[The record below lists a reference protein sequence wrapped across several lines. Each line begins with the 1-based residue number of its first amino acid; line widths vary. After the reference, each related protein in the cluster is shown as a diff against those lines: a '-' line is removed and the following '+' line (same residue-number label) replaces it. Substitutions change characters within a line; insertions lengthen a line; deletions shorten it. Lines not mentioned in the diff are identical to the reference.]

1 MRVSTKLKIPFLN
14 RCYGSGIVAA
24 GLVGQKRLPFL
35 PRQRI
40 ERIRDQR
47 IRRVVR
53 YAARKVPYYRD
64 LFAGRGIDPSQIK
77 GAAELDQLPVLDKEL
92 VRARPEL
99 FMADG
104 SVSRKALSF
113 LTSGTTGVPIEVHH
127 DRRSLL
133 ANIAFGERE
142 REPFI
147 NICGGS
153 FRPKELYVGYET
165 STFKKVIA
173 FYQQSVLFPVRP
185 RRRFVSLLEPIE
197 NIAAI
202 INTERPDIL
211 VGYGGWIGLF
221 FRTVA
226 ARKIDLKPPRM
237 VMYMGEAIPHGSRDY
252 IEGHLGIPV
261 LSRYNAVE
269 SFKIGFFCEERSG
282 FHIHEDLCHVRI
294 VGTNGQNVPVGEQ
307 GEVVISN
314 LINRASV
321 LLNYPMGDLAA
332 LSADGVCA
340 CGRTFRRISELEGRT
355 EDILVLPDG
364 GFLHPRAIW
373 QVLKS
378 ERDILQYQLIQH
390 ELHRFTLEIVTTHES
405 HLSAIQDRISG
416 RLEALLGQTAR
427 VKMNHRPDIIRRSGQ
442 KFRAVVS
449 RVETRT

>member
-1 MRVSTKLKIPFLN
+1 MN
-14 RCYGSGIVAA
+14 RCYGSGVVAA
-24 GLVGQKRLPFL
+24 SLVGQKRLPFL

-40 ERIRDQR
+40 ESIRDQR

-53 YAARKVPYYRD
+53 YAARKVPYYRE
-64 LFAGRGIDPSQIK
+64 LFAGKGIDPRQIK
-77 GAAELDQLPVLDKEL
+77 GAAELDRLPVLDKEL
-92 VRARPEL
+92 VRTRPEL
-99 FMADG
+99 FMAEG
-104 SVSRKALSF
+104 SVSRRALSF
-113 LTSGTTGVPIEVHH
+113 LTSGTTGVPIEVYH

-142 REPFI
+142 RKVSI
-147 NICGGS
+147 NICGGE
-153 FRPKELYVGYET
+153 FCPKELYIGCES
-165 STFKKVIA
+165 STFTKVIA
-173 FYQQSVLFPVRP
+173 FYQESVLFPVRP
-185 RRRFVSLLEPIE
+185 RRRLISVLEPIE

-211 VGYGGWIGLF
+211 VGYGGWIDLF
-221 FRTVA
+221 FRTIA
-226 ARKIDLKPPRM
+226 ARGIDLKPPKM
-237 VMYMGEAIPHGSRDY
+237 VMYMAEALPHGARDH
-252 IEGHLGIPV
+252 IEGDLGIPV
-261 LSRYNAVE
+261 LSRYSAAE
-269 SFKIGFFCEERSG
+269 CFKIGFYCEELSG

-294 VGTNGQNVPVGEQ
+294 VGTNGHNVPVGEQ

-332 LSADGVCA
+332 LCPDDVCG

-373 QVLKS
+373 QVLKD

-390 ELHRFTLEIVTTHES
+390 ELHRFTLDIVTTEES
-405 HLSAIQDRISG
+405 HFSTIQHRVSG
-416 RLEALLGQTAR
+416 ELRTLLGPAAQIET
-427 VKMNHRPDIIRRSGQ
+427 KYRPDIIRRSGE

-449 RVETRT
+449 ASSDLSGRPD